1 MTHAKERKQRR
12 QKRKRWQQRGGG
24 GMAHVGGASGGSG
37 DGGRG
42 ALTKLSPFWQT
53 VIGIATLGIVVAAVV
68 MIVWGIFFT

>member
-1 MTHAKERKQRR
+1 
-12 QKRKRWQQRGGG
+12 
-24 GMAHVGGASGGSG
+24 MAHVGGASGGSG